1 MCEHKNK
8 NHSDQASS
16 VKNCTKMLHVS
27 IKTTFI
33 HQNIIVSLD
42 DSITVRVLSAIIFY
56 LHLGG
61 LCMKLDGDLTL

>member
-27 IKTTFI
+27 TKTTFI
-33 HQNIIVSLD
+33 YHNIIVSLD
-42 DSITVRVLSAIIFY
+42 DWITVRVLSAIIFY
-56 LHLGG
+56 LHLGR
-61 LCMKLDGDLTL
+61 LCMKMDKDLTL